1 MQFHGRPRHTISFI
15 AGVVYIES
23 VDGVCLWW
31 SVCAPLRAGRK
42 TPPTQRGKSGVSA
55 VQARA
60 GIGLIRRTV
69 ARYGLARLVA
79 ARHAIW
85 RLRRTGSQPC
95 ANTNNPTDTD
105 SYVPTKPKIKI
116 NIFKICTLS
125 LRWTSPLLTFLN
137 FFQIFPLLTC
147 YNVWWQSIYF
157 FCTVYLNSC

>member
-105 SYVPTKPKIKI
+105 SYVPTKPKNKNKHLQNLHAFASLDFTSSDFFKLFP
-116 NIFKICTLS
+116 NIPS
-125 LRWTSPLLTFLN
+125 S
-137 FFQIFPLLTC
+137 
-147 YNVWWQSIYF
+147 NV
-157 FCTVYLNSC
+157 L